1 MEVHPI
7 TCSGRL
13 TPLRRG
19 VCPQSTRVAALVLL
33 GVLLLHHPKDASAQ
47 AQADQ
52 QHITTQ
58 HPSIL
63 DAPRSPR
70 LVSYNLTAEL
80 LPGSKAVQGTARISW
95 RNPDRVPVDELQFH
109 LYLNAFRDTMTTFM
123 RESGGAHR
131 GNSYDSK
138 KAGHITLQSM
148 DILRQ
153 GTQVGREDIL
163 PRLRFMQPDDG
174 NPHDET
180 VAAVT
185 LPRPVAPGETIELE
199 IDFYSKLPKVS
210 ARTGWEITGRGEPF
224 YLVAQWF
231 PKLGVYEVPGQRYV
245 PEDAPSGKW
254 STHQFHAN
262 SEFYADFGVY
272 HLRIT
277 APSTYTVGA
286 SGRLQETTAA
296 SDTTLTHYYI
306 AEDVHDVA
314 WTASPDFAVFED
326 QWRHVAIRLLLLN
339 NHADQAQRHLEAT
352 KAALEQFDA
361 WVGPYPYTT
370 LTVVD
375 GVGGAN
381 GMEYPTFITA
391 GTAYKMPSWLRAPE
405 LVTIH
410 EFGHQYFYGLLAS
423 NEAEEAWLD
432 EGLNSYLETHVMDS
446 TYGRG
451 SVLDIPG
458 LELSDTHLQIFSY
471 VAGTPD
477 RGPLFRK
484 AWEYDTEQDYGVS
497 SYAKPATVMHSLA
510 GYVGWETMVE
520 ILRTYYDRWA
530 FRHPTTR
537 DFQDVV
543 EDVADED
550 MDWFFD
556 QYVYGEVTVD
566 YEVYSVSSERKWRAD
581 STMQYQYDLQLHRVG
596 SGYFPV
602 DIEITFAD
610 GTTSTV
616 AWDGQSVWKFHTL
629 TSSQPITQVWI
640 DPSRSIALELTP
652 LDNRWTSAANEAW
665 PREVMLIVQYWVS
678 AFVWLFGLFA

>member
-1 MEVHPI
+1 
-7 TCSGRL
+7 
-13 TPLRRG
+13 
-19 VCPQSTRVAALVLL
+19 
-33 GVLLLHHPKDASAQ
+33 
-47 AQADQ
+47 
-52 QHITTQ
+52 
-58 HPSIL
+58 
-63 DAPRSPR
+63 
-70 LVSYNLTAEL
+70 
-80 LPGSKAVQGTARISW
+80 
-95 RNPDRVPVDELQFH
+95 
-109 LYLNAFRDTMTTFM
+109 
-123 RESGGAHR
+123 
-131 GNSYDSK
+131 
-138 KAGHITLQSM
+138 
-148 DILRQ
+148 
-153 GTQVGREDIL
+153 
-163 PRLRFMQPDDG
+163 
-174 NPHDET
+174 
-180 VAAVT
+180 
-185 LPRPVAPGETIELE
+185 
-199 IDFYSKLPKVS
+199 
-210 ARTGWEITGRGEPF
+210 
-224 YLVAQWF
+224 
-231 PKLGVYEVPGQRYV
+231 
-245 PEDAPSGKW
+245 
-254 STHQFHAN
+254 
-262 SEFYADFGVY
+262 
-272 HLRIT
+272 
-277 APSTYTVGA
+277 
-286 SGRLQETTAA
+286 
-296 SDTTLTHYYI
+296 
-306 AEDVHDVA
+306 
-314 WTASPDFAVFED
+314 
-326 QWRHVAIRLLLLN
+326 
-339 NHADQAQRHLEAT
+339 
-352 KAALEQFDA
+352 
-361 WVGPYPYTT
+361 
-370 LTVVD
+370 
-375 GVGGAN
+375 
-381 GMEYPTFITA
+381 
-391 GTAYKMPSWLRAPE
+391 
-405 LVTIH
+405 VTIH

-477 RGPLFRK
+477 RGPLYRRS
-484 AWEYDTEQDYGVS
+484 WEYDTEQDYGVS

-581 STMQYQYDLQLHRVG
+581 STMQYQHELQLHRLG

-652 LDNRWTSAANEAW
+652 LDNRWTSTANEAW